1 MLAIE
6 YSGIFLLQQDGRSAS
21 WFQLALIGLMIAF
34 FYFFIILPQQK
45 RQKKEREFQN
55 NLKIGD
61 MVITIGG
68 IYGKVVGLE
77 DKLIYLQVDENT
89 RLKVSRQA
97 IREIPSSETK

>member
-1 MLAIE
+1 MLAVE
-6 YSGIFLLQQDGRSAS
+6 YSIFLLQQDARAAG
-21 WFQLALIGLMIAF
+21 WIQLALIGLMIAF
-34 FYFFIILPQQK
+34 FYFFIVLPQQK
-45 RQKKEREFQN
+45 RQKKEKEFQN
-55 NLKIGD
+55 NLKVGD

-97 IREIPSSETK
+97 IRAIPNSETS

>member
-1 MLAIE
+1 MYQI
-6 YSGIFLLQQDGRSAS
+6 SNIFLLQQDGKGAN
-21 WFQLALIGLMIAF
+21 WFQFVVIAAMIGF

-68 IYGKVVGLE
+68 IYGKVVSLE
-77 DKLIYLQVDENT
+77 EKHIFLEIADNT
-89 RLKVSRQA
+89 HIKVSRQA
-97 IREIPSSETK
+97 IRGFETS